1 MTDEHELSTMV
12 RERIGALTGYAY
24 LLCGSVKEAEDL
36 VQDAFVKVFSR
47 RRAPDAATSE
57 SYVRRAILTIYLD
70 QYRRRR
76 RWSGIKHLVG
86 VADRQESAE
95 LATSAQLDV
104 AVALDALTPRQ
115 RACVV
120 LRYYDDLTVPQV
132 AQSLGCA
139 PGTVKRHLSDAH
151 QALRTILGED
161 VDLPEDSPGTHS
173 TSPPGVNSTSPPG
186 VPRPVGA
193 DQTDGADRTG
203 RADRTGGADRSGVG
217 DRPGLGAGE
226 HARFAPRTTA
236 APDPDR
242 APATRPSPTT
252 RTRQ

>member
-1 MTDEHELSTMV
+1 MTDEHDLSRMV

-24 LLCGSVKEAEDL
+24 LLCGNVKEAEDL

-47 RRAPDAATSE
+47 RRAPEAATSE
-57 SYVRRAILTIYLD
+57 SYVRRAILTLYLD

-161 VDLPEDSPGTHS
+161 VELLEDSPDALGAS
-173 TSPPGVNSTSPPG
+173 RPS
-186 VPRPVGA
+186 VPRSA
-193 DQTDGADRTG
+193 RSEQ
-203 RADRTGGADRSGVG
+203 TGGAAESGGAEPSDGGDLSGRGDRSETA
-217 DRPGLGAGE
+217 RGE
-226 HARFAPRTTA
+226 HARFAPPTTA
-236 APDPDR
+236 TSDLDR
-242 APATRPSPTT
+242 APAHRPSPTT

>member
-1 MTDEHELSTMV
+1 MTDEHELSAMV

-24 LLCGSVKEAEDL
+24 LLCGNVKEAEDL

-57 SYVRRAILTIYLD
+57 SYVRRAILSIYLD

-86 VADRQESAE
+86 VTDRQESAE

-151 QALRTILGED
+151 QTLRTLLGED
-161 VDLPEDSPGTHS
+161 VDLLEDSPDALS
-173 TSPPGVNSTSPPG
+173 APSAPRPS
-186 VPRPVGA
+186 VPRSAGP
-193 DQTDGADRTG
+193 DQ
-203 RADRTGGADRSGVG
+203 TGGADEDGGVG
-217 DRPGLGAGE
+217 PSDGGDLSGRGDRSRTVPGE
-226 HARFAPRTTA
+226 HSRFAPRTA
-236 APDPDR
+236 ADPDC
-242 APATRPSPTT
+242 APAPRPSPTT

>member
-1 MTDEHELSTMV
+1 MTDEHDLSRMV

-24 LLCGSVKEAEDL
+24 LLCGNVKEAEDL

-47 RRAPDAATSE
+47 RRAPEAATSE
-57 SYVRRAILTIYLD
+57 SYVRRAILTLYLD

-104 AVALDALTPRQ
+104 AVALDSLTPRQ

-151 QALRTILGED
+151 QALRAILGED
-161 VDLPEDSPGTHS
+161 VELPDDSPVTLGAS
-173 TSPPGVNSTSPPG
+173 LAVEPGSVEP
-186 VPRPVGA
+186 
-193 DQTDGADRTG
+193 DQTDGGSADSGGDPSG
-203 RADRTGGADRSGVG
+203 RHDL
-217 DRPGLGAGE
+217 PGAGD
-226 HARFAPRTTA
+226 HARFAPPTTA
-236 APDPDR
+236 APEIDR
-242 APATRPSPTT
+242 APAHQTSPTT

>member
-1 MTDEHELSTMV
+1 MTDDHELSRMV

-24 LLCGSVKEAEDL
+24 LLCGNVKEAEDL

-57 SYVRRAILTIYLD
+57 SYVRRAILTLYLD

-151 QALRTILGED
+151 RALRTLLGDD
-161 VDLPEDSPGTHS
+161 VELPDDSPVARSTAPPGSPGPTGPDQASGGDPTGRGDLPGP
-173 TSPPGVNSTSPPG
+173 
-186 VPRPVGA
+186 
-193 DQTDGADRTG
+193 
-203 RADRTGGADRSGVG
+203 
-217 DRPGLGAGE
+217 GAGE
-226 HARFAPRTTA
+226 HARFAPPTTA
-236 APDPDR
+236 APETDR
-242 APATRPSPTT
+242 APAHQLSPTT

>member
-1 MTDEHELSTMV
+1 MTDDHELTRMV

-24 LLCGSVKEAEDL
+24 LLCGNVKEAEDL

-47 RRAPDAATSE
+47 RAPDAATSE
-57 SYVRRAILTIYLD
+57 SYVRRAILTLYLD

-151 QALRTILGED
+151 QALRTLLGDD
-161 VDLPEDSPGTHS
+161 VELPDDSPVARSTAPPGAPGPTGPDQTSGGDPTGRGDLPGPS
-173 TSPPGVNSTSPPG
+173 
-186 VPRPVGA
+186 
-193 DQTDGADRTG
+193 
-203 RADRTGGADRSGVG
+203 
-217 DRPGLGAGE
+217 AGE
-226 HARFAPRTTA
+226 HARFAPPTTA
-236 APDPDR
+236 APETDR
-242 APATRPSPTT
+242 APAPQPSPTT

>member
-1 MTDEHELSTMV
+1 MTDEHEHELSALV
-12 RERIGALTGYAY
+12 RGRIGALTGYAY

-47 RRAPDAATSE
+47 RRAPGAATSE
-57 SYVRRAILTIYLD
+57 SYVRRAILSIYLD

-86 VADRQESAE
+86 VPDREESTD

-120 LRYYDDLTVPQV
+120 LRYYEDLTVPQV
-132 AQSLGCA
+132 AENLGCA

-151 QALRTILGED
+151 EVLRGILGAE
-161 VDLPEDSPGTHS
+161 VDLSEGAPGPLHLPTPAPLA
-173 TSPPGVNSTSPPG
+173 PPALPTP
-186 VPRPVGA
+186 
-193 DQTDGADRTG
+193 
-203 RADRTGGADRSGVG
+203 
-217 DRPGLGAGE
+217 L
-226 HARFAPRTTA
+226 AP
-236 APDPDR
+236 
-242 APATRPSPTT
+242 PTT
-252 RTRQ
+252 RTRL

>member
-1 MTDEHELSTMV
+1 MTDEHELSRMV

-24 LLCGSVKEAEDL
+24 LLCGSVREAEDL

-57 SYVRRAILTIYLD
+57 SYVRRAILSIYLD

-86 VADRQESAE
+86 VADRQESAD

-151 QALRTILGED
+151 QALRTILGDD
-161 VDLPEDSPGTHS
+161 VELPDDSPRTH
-173 TSPPGVNSTSPPG
+173 STSPPG

-193 DQTDGADRTG
+193 DRTG
-203 RADRTGGADRSGVG
+203 RADRTGVGDPSGVG
-217 DRPGLGAGE
+217 SGE

-242 APATRPSPTT
+242 APAPRPSPTT